1 MSNTE
6 NLEPVADNAKPNRR
20 RKYIINAA
28 FQWKYAT
35 TIAVAVFLISTI
47 MSCALYGLLHHQAR
61 MRLIYPETYT
71 AEVTLVM
78 VMFAL
83 GFSLVTALGVGVWCV
98 IVTHRMCGP
107 LFVLENHLVELSRGR
122 FPMFRPLRKK
132 DEFKELYAAF
142 SKAVGSLKDRKH
154 SDLEL
159 LNEALTTARSATD
172 SDGNTR
178 TETLESL
185 VKQINSLRDA
195 AAEALGQEVDSL
207 PAPYAA
213 KSPADETMP
222 AGII

>member
-1 MSNTE
+1 
-6 NLEPVADNAKPNRR
+6 
-20 RKYIINAA
+20 
-28 FQWKYAT
+28 
-35 TIAVAVFLISTI
+35 
-47 MSCALYGLLHHQAR
+47 
-61 MRLIYPETYT
+61 
-71 AEVTLVM
+71 M

-83 GFSLVTALGVGVWCV
+83 GFSLLTALGVGVWCV

-122 FPMFRPLRKK
+122 FPIFRPLRKK

-142 SKAVGSLKDRKH
+142 SRVVGSLKDRKQ
-154 SDLEL
+154 SNLDL
-159 LNEALTTARSATD
+159 LNEALATARSAMN
-172 SDGNTR
+172 SEGNTR

-207 PAPYAA
+207 PALSAV
-213 KSPADETMP
+213 KSPVDEAMP